1 MYFLLCFLLGFCA
14 LPFLPEAWLLPT
26 SLAWVCAWTTE
37 VWVHRRRVAALNPEF
52 TSSQFAGVLVFGF
65 LWKLGLLILGG
76 LAGHILELYAPRPF
90 LGAFLLS
97 LLLGEAWSLP
107 KVYKMATR
115 K

>member
-14 LPFLPEAWLLPT
+14 LPFLPEAWFLPT